1 MDMSRNSFNNN
12 ANSNR
17 QRRPRRS
24 VPAFITTIGWAS
36 MLLAVSGV
44 SAFGTTTCNIPVGT
58 TCQRTEYTGFYG
70 ISTSST
76 SRKHAQQS
84 GRSPYRSSRSSK
96 SQMQLH
102 MSTED
107 NVSSTESNVFTQLWS
122 NVLTRGHPEPTQ
134 QESKQEKV
142 DEYLEW
148 LDKRY
153 HRLHDEEKKDAQKPK
168 FSAWNWLTE
177 QENKEVV
184 QGKSSNEDALYVLGV
199 AELASK
205 RLLKKH
211 RLPIRDGPP
220 LSTESGV
227 VIEAIATSTPEF
239 LQTEQPSMVAEKTA
253 VSPVVEAGTAMVNKV
268 VGSRRAILR
277 YQARKLSSFFK
288 FVLNSLAKTPK
299 ACAELWKLSGGR
311 KPVTLTLSFAAAFL
325 IIARPIAQAVVRDA
339 ADQAVRRA

>member
-1 MDMSRNSFNNN
+1 
-12 ANSNR
+12 
-17 QRRPRRS
+17 
-24 VPAFITTIGWAS
+24 
-36 MLLAVSGV
+36 
-44 SAFGTTTCNIPVGT
+44 
-58 TCQRTEYTGFYG
+58 
-70 ISTSST
+70 
-76 SRKHAQQS
+76 
-84 GRSPYRSSRSSK
+84 
-96 SQMQLH
+96 
-102 MSTED
+102 
-107 NVSSTESNVFTQLWS
+107 
-122 NVLTRGHPEPTQ
+122 LTRGHPEPTQ

-153 HRLHDEEKKDAQKPK
+153 HRLHDEETKDAQKSK

-177 QENKEVV
+177 QENKEIV
-184 QGKSSNEDALYVLGV
+184 QGKSSNENALYVLGV

-227 VIEAIATSTPEF
+227 VIEAIATSTPEV
-239 LQTEQPSMVAEKTA
+239 LQTEQSSMVAEKTA
-253 VSPVVEAGTAMVNKV
+253 VSPVVEAGTAVVNKV

-299 ACAELWKLSGGR
+299 ACAELWKLGGGR

-325 IIARPIAQAVVRDA
+325 IVARPIAQAVVRDA
-339 ADQAVRRA
+339 ADQAVRGA